1 MPAQPF
7 KLLSDAESERSGIL
21 QIFDKYSS
29 SHIIFNVIKIFERS
43 VFTLFAL
50 FLFSITAVNLNAQT
64 TNPADVTPREFQ
76 IAKITVTGE
85 ETRSANM
92 IIATSG
98 LQVGESVIIPGT
110 ALGESI
116 KRLFRTGLFSDVQ
129 IYETGRSGSQIDLE
143 IRVREQPRLDS
154 FEITGPKRSERR
166 DLRDQIPLIPGFA
179 VTESSKSQAVNA
191 INRYFRDKGYR
202 YTEVNIIETERDTL
216 RNRVKLLFDIDRGER
231 IQIREIVFE
240 GNDNFRSSKLRSE
253 LKEIKRTTFW
263 RGLTRQT
270 FDRDSYR
277 EAQEN
282 LLNFYKRNGF
292 RDIRIVE
299 DSVYVFDHTPSRKGI
314 GVFMKLYEGPQYHV
328 RNITFEGNEVYTD
341 EQLQAALEFENGDVF
356 NEERFQMNIYG
367 NRQNTD
373 IYSLYHDNGYVFL
386 QIEDNIQVV
395 EGDSLDINLLLIE
408 DEKATIRTVEFMGNT
423 KTHDHVVRRN
433 LRNLPGGFYSRS
445 AIQRSVRELATLG
458 YFVPENIIP
467 DLDPNYE
474 NKTVDIYYSLDE
486 STGTDNFELSGGF
499 GGRQFGVILSARI
512 NFNNFSAQNIFNGET
527 WRPLPTGDGQRLSL
541 GVQLTGRGYRSYNFG
556 FQEPWLFGRPN
567 SLGLSA
573 YYSFLRFSSGVTGQ
587 DERYENFGTA
597 LTLGRRLTWPDDFFT
612 QTTVL
617 QYQYFQAGVNRGL
630 IEAGAASTISIKFGL
645 DRNSLDNFISPN
657 VGSKFNISL
666 ELAPPLPGFKQY
678 YLGEIGFQQHIPIV
692 GKLVLT
698 SGFEYGYLGWFSD
711 KDRSQYQR
719 FYLGGTQLQQQQT
732 FYENNID
739 LRGFPGGRNGS
750 ISPFN
755 GFEPIG
761 GRIYSKY
768 ITELRYPAV
777 TSEQVQ
783 LIPYLFA
790 EGGNS
795 YRDFNDFDPFN
806 VKRAVGIGTRIF
818 LPILGLVDLS
828 YGYRLDGIPNTRVRP
843 GQWEFLFNIGAPF

>member
-1 MPAQPF
+1 MNNNRYSFNPSCDNQSF
-7 KLLSDAESERSGIL
+7 K
-21 QIFDKYSS
+21 F
-29 SHIIFNVIKIFERS
+29 FNTNVINAFRLTAAFLLAFI
-43 VFTLFAL
+43 VLFPL
-50 FLFSITAVNLNAQT
+50 SNTFAQRAGIQ
-64 TNPADVTPREFQ
+64 NPVDVVPREMT
-76 IAKITVTGE
+76 IESITVTGE

-98 LQVGESVIIPGT
+98 LQVGERIMVPGP
-110 ALGESI
+110 AISEAI

-129 IYETGRSGSQIDLE
+129 IHETSRTGNRISIE
-143 IRVREQPRLDS
+143 IRVLEQPRLDS
-154 FEITGPKRSERR
+154 FEITGTKRSERR
-166 DLRDQIPLIPGFA
+166 ELRDMIPLVPGFA
-179 VTESSKSQAVNA
+179 VTQSSKSQAINV

-202 YTEVNIIETERDTL
+202 YTQINVVETERDTL
-216 RNRVKLLFDIDRGER
+216 RNRVKLRFEVDRGER
-231 IQIREIVFE
+231 IQIRDIVFE
-240 GNDNFRSSKLRSE
+240 GNENFRDVQLRRQ
-253 LKEIKRTTFW
+253 LKTIKRTTFW

-270 FDRDSYR
+270 FDRESYS

-292 RDIRIVE
+292 RDIRIVS
-299 DSVYVFDHTPSRKGI
+299 DTVYVYDHSNSKQGI
-314 GVFMKLYEGPQYHV
+314 RVVMRLFEGPQYRI
-328 RNITFEGNEVYTD
+328 RNISFEGNEVYT
-341 EQLQAALEFENGDVF
+341 EAELLAALDFERGDIF
-356 NEERFQMNIYG
+356 DEERFQRNIYG
-367 NRQNTD
+367 NRQNSD
-373 IYSLYHDNGYVFL
+373 IFSLYHDNGYLFL
-386 QIEDNIQVV
+386 QIDDNITVTP
-395 EGDSLDINLLLIE
+395 GDSLDVHLAFVE
-408 DEKATIRTVEFMGNT
+408 DEKATVRLVEFMGNT

-458 YFVPENIIP
+458 YFVPENIMP
-467 DLDPNYE
+467 DLDPDFE
-474 NKTVDIYYSLDE
+474 SKTVDIFYGLDE

-512 NFNNFSAQNIFNGET
+512 NFNNFSAQNMFNGET

-541 GVQLTGRGYRSYNFG
+541 GVQLTGRGYRSYSFG

-573 YYSFLRFSSGVTGQ
+573 YYSFLRFNSGISGGT
-587 DERYENFGTA
+587 ERYENFGTA
-597 LTLGRRLTWPDDFFT
+597 LSLGRRLSWPDDFFT

-630 IEAGAASTISIKFGL
+630 IEAGSASTISVKFGIE
-645 DRNSLDNFISPN
+645 RNSLDNFISPN
-657 VGSKFNISL
+657 IGSKFNLSL

-678 YLGEIGFQQHIPIV
+678 YLGELGFQQHIPIV

-750 ISPFN
+750 ISPYN

-768 ITELRYPAV
+768 VTELRYPAV
-777 TSEQVQ
+777 SSEQVQ

-790 EGGNS
+790 EAGNS
-795 YRDFNDFDPFN
+795 YRDFNEFDPFN
-806 VKRAVGIGTRIF
+806 VKRAVGVGTRIF